1 MICLRSFAPVCRAA
15 QSDGVNRVVTNDLEP
30 LAVSP
35 RQACRLLGVGNT
47 RLYQLIGVGE
57 LASYRDGRARR
68 ITVES
73 IRRRIAR
80 LVAAANANSAA
91 PLATPRRRSR
101 PRKHPTDEVTA

>member
-1 MICLRSFAPVCRAA
+1 MATI
-15 QSDGVNRVVTNDLEP
+15 DLEP

-57 LASYRDGRARR
+57 LVSYRDGRARR
-68 ITVES
+68 ITFKS

-80 LVAAANANSAA
+80 LVAAANTDSAA
-91 PLATPRRRSR
+91 PQATPRRRSR
-101 PRKHPTDEVTA
+101 SRKNPTNEATA

>member
-1 MICLRSFAPVCRAA
+1 MTTI
-15 QSDGVNRVVTNDLEP
+15 DLEP

-57 LASYRDGRARR
+57 LASYRDSRARC

-73 IRRRIAR
+73 IRRRICAR

-101 PRKHPTDEVTA
+101 PRKHPTNQATA

>member
-1 MICLRSFAPVCRAA
+1 
-15 QSDGVNRVVTNDLEP
+15 VTTIDLEP

-80 LVAAANANSAA
+80 LVAAADANSAA
-91 PLATPRRRSR
+91 LQTTPRRRSR
-101 PRKHPTDEVTA
+101 PRKRPTNEATA